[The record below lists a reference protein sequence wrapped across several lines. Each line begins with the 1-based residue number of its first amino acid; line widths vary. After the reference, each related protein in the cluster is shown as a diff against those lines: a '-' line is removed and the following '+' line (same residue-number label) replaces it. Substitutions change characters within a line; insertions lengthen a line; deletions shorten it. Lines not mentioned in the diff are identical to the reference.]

1 MLKTLKLLN
10 CIGALCL
17 TGKTTE
23 TCLDRVVIEERTK
36 EIAHTGGLNKSVM
49 SAFYIYKT
57 SHPSD
62 PVASSLTLECVS
74 SELSMAWERPLENT
88 LRSAVLVTLVSA
100 SERRDPSADTESS
113 QRIPPATPLCSV
125 QQHTRRTI
133 TLHQPTCNTV
143 IRRYSRNAQLSV
155 PFVC

>member
-1 MLKTLKLLN
+1 MGCRCGLPARGLYVTWMRTTSSDMGDTDGGCGVARGVECAVDGARCILN
-10 CIGALCL
+10 PQMP
-17 TGKTTE
+17 E
-23 TCLDRVVIEERTK
+23 
-36 EIAHTGGLNKSVM
+36 
-49 SAFYIYKT
+49 
-57 SHPSD
+57 PSD